1 MKTIVKQSTIK
12 FFSFLI
18 IASMFIVSCKKND
31 DVEPALADQVV
42 GTYDVSSIE
51 QSGQTINLP
60 VNGITGEYVI
70 AKMTDDKVNV
80 KFAIKNNGKVEDAG
94 EENADLKKASDGS
107 IEFYLSDKK
116 VGIYSGK
123 SVHFEFNDG
132 GDNINMKPFAIKKAF
147 PH

>member
-1 MKTIVKQSTIK
+1 MKTIVNQSISK
-12 FFSFLI
+12 FFAYLI
-18 IASMFIVSCKKND
+18 VASILLVSCKKSD
-31 DVEPALADQVV
+31 DVEPTLADQVV

-107 IEFYLSDKK
+107 IEFYLSNVK
-116 VGIYSGK
+116 VGNYTNK
-123 SVHFEFNDG
+123 SVHFEFSDG
-132 GDNINMKPFAIKKAF
+132 GDNINIIANKK
-147 PH
+147 